1 MYVFFSLVA
10 CYQAFVILVYFVT
23 FYVLDFKLKLAFFKD
38 TSYTVRF
45 WRLANNILTIVEL
58 EFFW

>member
-23 FYVLDFKLKLAFFKD
+23 FYVLDSKLKLAFFKD
-38 TSYTVRF
+38 TSYIYCQ
-45 WRLANNILTIVEL
+45 ILTSGQQYINYSN
-58 EFFW
+58 